1 MEKETKNRN
10 WLYVVLSVALAVC
23 LWVYVSYINSS
34 DNTYTF
40 RNVPVEFTGLDT
52 LEGRGLMISDGAE
65 QTITLN
71 VRTSWS
77 TALRLSSE
85 AISVTVDVSSI
96 ESAGTYTTGYRIN
109 YPTGV
114 SGNSVSITGSTAQNV
129 TYTVARR
136 TERSV
141 EVQGV
146 FRGEVAEGYQRE
158 EFSFSPST
166 ILIAGEES
174 AVNQVDHALVT
185 VTRDEPLS
193 ETFSGEMPFQLIG
206 LDGTVLDL
214 EELNLE
220 TDVNTVQVTLPVV
233 QLKEVELTVDLL
245 PGGGATADNAVVT
258 INPSTITVSGSE
270 ADLAGLS
277 SISLGESELGNI
289 FSQDTFTFD
298 IQLASGLE
306 NVSGETQATVTVE
319 ITGLTTRTLEV
330 DNIQWINAPEGCT
343 VELVSQVR
351 QIQIRGSEEAVNAVI
366 ASQISIVADLTDAT
380 IGTQNVPARVSLN
393 GASDVGVVGDEN
405 YYRVVVNIARE

>member
-1 MEKETKNRN
+1 MEKQNGKHG
-10 WLYVVLSVALAVC
+10 LYVVLSVVLAIC
-23 LWVYVSYINSS
+23 LWVYVSYIDTSTDS
-34 DNTYTF
+34 TYTI

-52 LEGRGLMISDGAE
+52 LEGRGLMITDGAE

-77 TALRLSSE
+77 AALRLSAE
-85 AISVTVDVSSI
+85 TMSVTVDVSSI
-96 ESAGTYTTGYRIN
+96 ESPGTYTNGYRIN

-114 SGNSVSITGSTAQNV
+114 SSNSVSITGSTVQNV

-146 FRGEVAEGYQRE
+146 FRGEVADGYQRE
-158 EFSFSPST
+158 EFSFSPAT
-166 ILIAGEES
+166 ILVSGEES

-185 VTRDEPLS
+185 ITRDEPLS
-193 ETFSGEMPFQLIG
+193 STFTGEMPFQLIG
-206 LDGTVLDL
+206 LDGEVLDL

-220 TDVNTVQVTLPVV
+220 TDVSTVQVTLPVV
-233 QLKEVELTVDLL
+233 QLKEVELTVDLV
-245 PGGGATADNAVVT
+245 PGGGATADNAQVT
-258 INPSTITVSGSE
+258 IEPETITVSGSE
-270 ADLAGLS
+270 SDLAGIS
-277 SISLGESELGNI
+277 TISLGEVSLGDI

-298 IQLASGLE
+298 IQLSSGLE
-306 NVSGETQATVTVE
+306 NVSGVTQATVTVE

-343 VELVSQVR
+343 VDLVSQVR
-351 QIQIRGSEEAVNAVI
+351 QVQIRGEEEAVNAVV

-380 IGTQNVPARVSLN
+380 IGTQNVPARVYLN
-393 GASDVGVVGDEN
+393 GTSDVGVVGADG
-405 YYRVVVNIARE
+405 YYRVVVNIQRE

>member
-270 ADLAGLS
+270 TDLAGLS
-277 SISLGESELGNI
+277 SISLGEIELGNI

-343 VELVSQVR
+343 VDLVSQVR

>member
-270 ADLAGLS
+270 TDLAGLS
-277 SISLGESELGNI
+277 SISLGEIELGNI

-405 YYRVVVNIARE
+405 YYRVVVNIALE

>member
-206 LDGTVLDL
+206 LDGMVLDL

-270 ADLAGLS
+270 TDLAGLS
-277 SISLGESELGNI
+277 SISLGEIELGNI

>member
-270 ADLAGLS
+270 TDLAGLS
-277 SISLGESELGNI
+277 SISLGEIELGNI

-330 DNIQWINAPEGCT
+330 DNIQWISAPEGCT

>member
-40 RNVPVEFTGLDT
+40 RNVPVEFTGVDT

-270 ADLAGLS
+270 TDLAGLS
-277 SISLGESELGNI
+277 SISLGEIELGNI

-366 ASQISIVADLTDAT
+366 ASQISIVADLADAT

>member
-10 WLYVVLSVALAVC
+10 WLYVVLSLALAVC

-270 ADLAGLS
+270 TDLAGLS
-277 SISLGESELGNI
+277 SISLGEIELGNI

>member
-270 ADLAGLS
+270 TDLAGLS
-277 SISLGESELGNI
+277 SISLGEIELGNI

-366 ASQISIVADLTDAT
+366 ASQISIVADLADAT

>member
-40 RNVPVEFTGLDT
+40 RNVPVEFTGVDT

-277 SISLGESELGNI
+277 SISLGEIELGNI

>member
-1 MEKETKNRN
+1 M
-10 WLYVVLSVALAVC
+10 
-23 LWVYVSYINSS
+23 
-34 DNTYTF
+34 
-40 RNVPVEFTGLDT
+40 
-52 LEGRGLMISDGAE
+52 
-65 QTITLN
+65 
-71 VRTSWS
+71 
-77 TALRLSSE
+77 
-85 AISVTVDVSSI
+85 
-96 ESAGTYTTGYRIN
+96 
-109 YPTGV
+109 
-114 SGNSVSITGSTAQNV
+114 
-129 TYTVARR
+129 
-136 TERSV
+136 
-141 EVQGV
+141 
-146 FRGEVAEGYQRE
+146 
-158 EFSFSPST
+158 
-166 ILIAGEES
+166 
-174 AVNQVDHALVT
+174 
-185 VTRDEPLS
+185 
-193 ETFSGEMPFQLIG
+193 
-206 LDGTVLDL
+206 
-214 EELNLE
+214 
-220 TDVNTVQVTLPVV
+220 V

-270 ADLAGLS
+270 TDLAGLS
-277 SISLGESELGNI
+277 SISLGEIELGNI

>member
-52 LEGRGLMISDGAE
+52 LEGRGLMISNGAE

-277 SISLGESELGNI
+277 SISLGEIELGNI

>member
-233 QLKEVELTVDLL
+233 QLKEVALTVDLL

-277 SISLGESELGNI
+277 SISLGEIELGNI

>member
-77 TALRLSSE
+77 TALRLTSE

-270 ADLAGLS
+270 TDLAGLS
-277 SISLGESELGNI
+277 SISLGEIELGNI

>member
-270 ADLAGLS
+270 TDLAGLS
-277 SISLGESELGNI
+277 SISLGEIELGNI

-405 YYRVVVNIARE
+405 YYRVVANIARE

>member
-1 MEKETKNRN
+1 MLLKR
-10 WLYVVLSVALAVC
+10 
-23 LWVYVSYINSS
+23 
-34 DNTYTF
+34 
-40 RNVPVEFTGLDT
+40 
-52 LEGRGLMISDGAE
+52 
-65 QTITLN
+65 Q
-71 VRTSWS
+71 
-77 TALRLSSE
+77 
-85 AISVTVDVSSI
+85 SVTVDVSSI

-158 EFSFSPST
+158 EFYFSPST

-233 QLKEVELTVDLL
+233 QLKEVELTVDHHCFGQRNGPGRALQHQ
-245 PGGGATADNAVVT
+245 PGGDR
-258 INPSTITVSGSE
+258 
-270 ADLAGLS
+270 AGQYLQPGY
-277 SISLGESELGNI
+277 LY
-289 FSQDTFTFD
+289 
-298 IQLASGLE
+298 
-306 NVSGETQATVTVE
+306 V
-319 ITGLTTRTLEV
+319 
-330 DNIQWINAPEGCT
+330 
-343 VELVSQVR
+343 
-351 QIQIRGSEEAVNAVI
+351 
-366 ASQISIVADLTDAT
+366 
-380 IGTQNVPARVSLN
+380 
-393 GASDVGVVGDEN
+393 
-405 YYRVVVNIARE
+405 

>member
-52 LEGRGLMISDGAE
+52 LEGRELMISDGAE

-277 SISLGESELGNI
+277 SISLGEIELGNI

-393 GASDVGVVGDEN
+393 GASDVGVAGDEN

>member
-270 ADLAGLS
+270 TDLAGLS
-277 SISLGESELGNI
+277 SISLGEIELGNI

>member
-52 LEGRGLMISDGAE
+52 LEGRGLMISDGAK

-277 SISLGESELGNI
+277 SISLGEIELGNI

>member
-1 MEKETKNRN
+1 MEKQNGKHG
-10 WLYVVLSVALAVC
+10 LYVVLSVVLAIC
-23 LWVYVSYINSS
+23 LWVYVSYIDTSTDS
-34 DNTYTF
+34 TYTI

-52 LEGRGLMISDGAE
+52 LEGRGLMITDGAE

-77 TALRLSSE
+77 AALRLSAE
-85 AISVTVDVSSI
+85 TMSVTVDVSSI
-96 ESAGTYTTGYRIN
+96 ESPGTYTTGYRIN

-114 SGNSVSITGSTAQNV
+114 SSNSVSITGSTVQNV

-146 FRGEVAEGYQRE
+146 FRGEVADGYQRE
-158 EFSFSPST
+158 EFSFSPAT
-166 ILIAGEES
+166 ILVSGEES

-185 VTRDEPLS
+185 ITRDEPLS
-193 ETFSGEMPFQLIG
+193 STFTGEMPFQLIG
-206 LDGTVLDL
+206 LDGEVLDL

-220 TDVNTVQVTLPVV
+220 TDVSTVQVTLPVV
-233 QLKEVELTVDLL
+233 QLKEVELTVDLV
-245 PGGGATADNAVVT
+245 PGGGATADNAQVT
-258 INPSTITVSGSE
+258 IEPETITVSGSE
-270 ADLAGLS
+270 SDLAGIS
-277 SISLGESELGNI
+277 TISLGEVSLGDI

-298 IQLASGLE
+298 IQLSSGLE
-306 NVSGETQATVTVE
+306 NVSGVTQATVTVE

-343 VELVSQVR
+343 VDLVSQVR
-351 QIQIRGSEEAVNAVI
+351 QVQIRGEEEAVNAVV

-380 IGTQNVPARVSLN
+380 IGTQNVPARVYLN
-393 GASDVGVVGDEN
+393 GTSDVGVVGADG
-405 YYRVVVNIARE
+405 YYRVVVNIQRE

>member
-277 SISLGESELGNI
+277 SISLGEIELGNI

>member
-270 ADLAGLS
+270 TDLAGLS
-277 SISLGESELGNI
+277 SISLGEIELGNI

-330 DNIQWINAPEGCT
+330 DNIQWISAPEGCT

-405 YYRVVVNIARE
+405 YYRVVGNIARE

>member
-277 SISLGESELGNI
+277 SISLGEIELGNI

-343 VELVSQVR
+343 VDLVSQVR

>member
-1 MEKETKNRN
+1 M
-10 WLYVVLSVALAVC
+10 
-23 LWVYVSYINSS
+23 SYINSS

-270 ADLAGLS
+270 TDLAGLS
-277 SISLGESELGNI
+277 SISLGEIELGNI

-319 ITGLTTRTLEV
+319 ITDFR
-330 DNIQWINAPEGCT
+330 P
-343 VELVSQVR
+343 R
-351 QIQIRGSEEAVNAVI
+351 
-366 ASQISIVADLTDAT
+366 
-380 IGTQNVPARVSLN
+380 
-393 GASDVGVVGDEN
+393 
-405 YYRVVVNIARE
+405 

>member
-1 MEKETKNRN
+1 M
-10 WLYVVLSVALAVC
+10 
-23 LWVYVSYINSS
+23 SYINSS

-277 SISLGESELGNI
+277 SISLGEIELGNI

>member
-1 MEKETKNRN
+1 M
-10 WLYVVLSVALAVC
+10 
-23 LWVYVSYINSS
+23 SYINSS

-270 ADLAGLS
+270 TDLAGLS
-277 SISLGESELGNI
+277 SISLGEIELGNI

>member
-270 ADLAGLS
+270 TDLAGLS
-277 SISLGESELGNI
+277 SISLGEIELSNI

-330 DNIQWINAPEGCT
+330 DNIQWISAPEGCT

>member
-233 QLKEVELTVDLL
+233 QLKEVELTVYLL

-270 ADLAGLS
+270 TDLAGLS
-277 SISLGESELGNI
+277 SISLGEIELGNI

>member
-52 LEGRGLMISDGAE
+52 LEGRGLMLSAGPE
-65 QTITLN
+65 QTIALD

-270 ADLAGLS
+270 TDLAGLS
-277 SISLGESELGNI
+277 SISLGEIELGNI

-330 DNIQWINAPEGCT
+330 DNIQWISAPEGCT